1 MEFSSRQL
9 RAFHLVAE
17 HRNFARAAQA
27 LFVTPSGLS
36 VLVREFENQLGYR
49 LFDRTTRQVQLTR
62 HGADLLEATSRN
74 LDALDEA
81 MSRVGRSARGK
92 HQAVSLGTTPLVA
105 ANVLPQ
111 AMREYRRHRPE
122 LRVRLFDAD
131 QDTVLRQV
139 QTGKLDVGVGLFKG
153 VPGVKRV
160 PFFRSS
166 LVLIRSR
173 RHSNTAPGGD
183 LRWSA
188 LEGEHLIVLSPS
200 SPHQQ
205 LVDQQLAKSR
215 VSYEAAG
222 VANLLDTQIA
232 LVEADEGA
240 AIVPSF
246 GLALCS
252 NRDVVASRLVD
263 PVVSLDFHQI
273 TQRGRTLP
281 EGADEFVAFLK
292 TYFAAWAARAGV
304 T

>member
-1 MEFSSRQL
+1 MEFTSRQL

-17 HRNFARAAQA
+17 HHNFGRAAQA
-27 LFVTPSGLS
+27 LFITPSGLS
-36 VLVREFENQLGYR
+36 VLIREFENQLGYR

-62 HGADLLEATSRN
+62 HGADLLEATSRH
-74 LDALDEA
+74 LAALDEA
-81 MSRVGRSARGK
+81 MARIGRSARGK
-92 HQAVSLGTTPLVA
+92 RQTVSLGTTPLVA

-139 QTGKLDVGVGLFKG
+139 QSGKLDVGVGLFKTL
-153 VPGVKRV
+153 PGVKRV

-166 LVLIRSR
+166 LVLIRAR
-173 RHSNTAPGGD
+173 RHGSAANGD
-183 LRWSA
+183 VRWSA
-188 LEGEHLIVLSPS
+188 LEGENLIVLSPS

-205 LVDQQLAKSR
+205 LVDRQLAKSR
-215 VSYEAAG
+215 VTYESGG
-222 VANLLDTQIA
+222 VANLLDTQVA

-240 AIVPSF
+240 AVVPSF
-246 GLALCS
+246 GLALC
-252 NRDVVASRLVD
+252 NGRNVVASRLVD
-263 PVVSLDFHQI
+263 PVVSVEFHQI

-281 EGADEFVAFLK
+281 EGADDFVAFLK
-292 TYFAAWAARAGV
+292 TFFAGWAARAGV